1 MRVLVRAIERGTFAA
16 AAIDLG
22 LTPSAVSKLVRRLE
36 ARLGVQLVYRTT
48 RKLALTAE
56 GETYFPAGRRLIEAV
71 DGLEQE
77 VAASASHPRGQ
88 LRVTTPVAMGVRH
101 LAPAL
106 LEFHRR
112 YPDVRVNMSL
122 TDRAVDIYTEQID
135 VAVCM
140 GPLSDSR
147 LMSRKI
153 TEIEPVILP
162 ALGIS
167 SVRLPKRPADL
178 MQHRCIVFTAPGRGR
193 WSFKADDGGVE
204 HVDVPATFASDNLQ
218 CILQLA
224 LQGAGIAKLADFLVA
239 DCVRSGELV
248 PVLASQHYIERA
260 TGLCGVRA
268 RHAEDPEGARVP
280 RLPGR
285 AIPASALA
293 PRSRTPTLTT
303 VIPAKAN
310 QDTGQRGCALHQ
322 SKAVAPDARR
332 ARGMGR
338 RGERGAD
345 AWLIRET
352 RHPRS
357 TAAGRVSGHGGR

>member
-1 MRVLVRAIERGTFAA
+1 MGETQARLVDQLAEMRVLVRAIERGSFAA
-16 AAIDLG
+16 AATDLG

-36 ARLGVQLVYRTT
+36 ARLGVQLVTRTT

-56 GETYFPAGRRLIEAV
+56 GETYFRAGRRLIEAF

-112 YPDVRVNMSL
+112 YPDVRVSMSL

-153 TEIEPVILP
+153 AVIEPVIFASPRYLQEFGTP
-162 ALGIS
+162 L
-167 SVRLPKRPADL
+167 RPLDL
-178 MQHRCIVFTAPGRGR
+178 MQHRCIVFTAPGRSR
-193 WSFKADDGGVE
+193 WSFKTGNGGVQ
-204 HVDVPATFASDNLQ
+204 HLDVPATFASDNLE
-218 CILQLA
+218 CILQFA
-224 LQGAGIAKLADFLVA
+224 LQGAGVARLADFLVA

-248 PVLASQHYIERA
+248 PVLAGQHLLRKRA
-260 TGLCGVRA
+260 GSGGVRSG
-268 RHAEDPEGARVP
+268 HAEDPQGARVP
-280 RLPGR
+280 RLPGGTLR
-285 AIPASALA
+285 TPALAARVGHSAGCTACCATGGRRLTAPAS
-293 PRSRTPTLTT
+293 
-303 VIPAKAN
+303 
-310 QDTGQRGCALHQ
+310 QR
-322 SKAVAPDARR
+322 
-332 ARGMGR
+332 
-338 RGERGAD
+338 E
-345 AWLIRET
+345 
-352 RHPRS
+352 S
-357 TAAGRVSGHGGR
+357 T

>member
-1 MRVLVRAIERGTFAA
+1 MGETQARLVDQLAEMRVLVRAIERGSFAA
-16 AAIDLG
+16 AATDLG

-36 ARLGVQLVYRTT
+36 ARLGVQLVTRTT

-56 GETYFPAGRRLIEAV
+56 GETYFRAGRRLIEAF

-112 YPDVRVNMSL
+112 YPDVRVSMSL

-153 TEIEPVILP
+153 AVIEPVIFASPRYLHEFGTP
-162 ALGIS
+162 L
-167 SVRLPKRPADL
+167 RPLDL
-178 MQHRCIVFTAPGRGR
+178 MQHRCIVFTAPGRSR
-193 WSFKADDGGVE
+193 WSFKTGNGGVQ
-204 HVDVPATFASDNLQ
+204 HLDVPATFASDNLE
-218 CILQLA
+218 CILQFA
-224 LQGAGIAKLADFLVA
+224 LQGAGVARLADFLVA

-248 PVLASQHYIERA
+248 PVLAGQHYYESAPVLAVFAPGTQKIPKVRVFLDFLVERFA
-260 TGLCGVRA
+260 
-268 RHAEDPEGARVP
+268 HPHW
-280 RLPGR
+280 RLG
-285 AIPASALA
+285 
-293 PRSRTPTLTT
+293 
-303 VIPAKAN
+303 
-310 QDTGQRGCALHQ
+310 
-322 SKAVAPDARR
+322 
-332 ARGMGR
+332 
-338 RGERGAD
+338 
-345 AWLIRET
+345 
-352 RHPRS
+352 
-357 TAAGRVSGHGGR
+357 